1 MRVRVSTLAAA
12 ERGLAPVTPP
22 TFPNPMNDGVK
33 DGDKKIKGFGVWT
46 GADFWCGVGLL
57 AFWEGYRDGRQ
68 RCFPSWRRAR
78 EMIMIASSFVL
89 DIHEND
95 GQFRVLCF
103 ELLLCV
109 AFPRFLRVFSALFSP
124 VASLRGFFFLF
135 GRGTRARAEM
145 RRYGLFVFYFNE
157 PLQYESMYFAPCL
170 FCCKLGEKERLKSR
184 NPFIGVFF
192 TFFPVPFRRSFGS
205 KGTKRAMCTFPIT
218 RMRKPL
224 NGGDGRKSLFFSFLC
239 DSFADSLACVL
250 SPLSDR

>member
-103 ELLLCV
+103 ELLHCV

-192 TFFPVPFRRSFGS
+192 TFFPVPFRRSFG
-205 KGTKRAMCTFPIT
+205 
-218 RMRKPL
+218 
-224 NGGDGRKSLFFSFLC
+224 
-239 DSFADSLACVL
+239 
-250 SPLSDR
+250 